1 MTDTRDG
8 PHVVA
13 LGGGHGLASTLRAA
27 RVYAGRL
34 TAVVSVADDGGSSGR
49 LREIAG
55 IPAPGD
61 LRRCL
66 VAMSADGSAWGPA
79 FEYRFPSG
87 SGDLEGHALGNLIIA
102 GLANVTGNFAKALDL
117 ASDLVGAIGRVVPAT
132 SVPVVLKAEVS
143 GQEVLGQVAVS
154 ETSGQISCVSIV
166 PPDAPV
172 PAEALQA
179 IAQADQVILGPG
191 SLYTSVLAV
200 AAVPGIRAAL
210 EARTSGR
217 VYVCNLRPQPP
228 ETAGFGEYEHLRAVL
243 DHGIPVDVMVCG
255 SVSGPAGTGPG
266 VLAGVPVVRADLAR
280 PDGTGHDPE
289 GLAAVL
295 SGLT

>member
-1 MTDTRDG
+1 MRAGRDR

-13 LGGGHGLASTLRAA
+13 LGGGHGLASTLQAA
-27 RVYAGRL
+27 RHYAGRL

-66 VAMSADGSAWGPA
+66 VAMAADGSAWAPA

-87 SGDLEGHALGNLIIA
+87 SGELGGHALGNLIIA
-102 GLANVTGNFAKALDL
+102 GLANVTGDFGRALDL
-117 ASDLVGAIGRVVPAT
+117 CAGLLGSIGRVVPAT
-132 SVPVVLKAEVS
+132 TGPVVLKAEVS
-143 GQEVLGQVAVS
+143 GQEVVGQVSVS
-154 ETSGQISCVSIV
+154 ETSGAITCVSVV
-166 PPDAPV
+166 PPDATV
-172 PAEALQA
+172 PAEALEA
-179 IAQADQVILGPG
+179 IADADQVILGPG

-200 AAVPGIRAAL
+200 AVVPGIRAAL
-210 EARTSGR
+210 EARRSGR

-228 ETAGFGEYEHLRAVL
+228 ETAGFGEAEHLRAVL

-255 SVSGPAGTGPG
+255 APTGGDVMEG
-266 VLAGVPVVRADLAR
+266 VQVVRGDLAR
-280 PDGTGHDPE
+280 SDGGGHDPR

>member
-1 MTDTRDG
+1 MNG
-8 PHVVA
+8 PDVVA

-27 RVYAGRL
+27 RLYAGSL

-66 VAMSADGSAWGPA
+66 VAMAEDDSAWAPA
-79 FEYRFPSG
+79 FEYRFPAG

-102 GLANVTGNFAKALDL
+102 GLANVTGDFGQALHL
-117 ASDLVGAIGRVVPAT
+117 AGGLLGTIGRVVPAT
-132 SVPVVLKAEVS
+132 SESVVLKAEVS
-143 GQEVLGQVAVS
+143 GREVLGQVAVS
-154 ETSGQISCVSIV
+154 ETGDPISCVSIV
-166 PPDAPV
+166 PPDTPV
-172 PAEALQA
+172 PADALEA
-179 IAQADQVILGPG
+179 IAAADQVVIGPG

-200 AAVPGIRAAL
+200 AVVPGIRAAL
-210 EARTSGR
+210 GARRSGR
-217 VYVCNLRPQPP
+217 IYVCNLRAQVP
-228 ETAGFGEYEHLRAVL
+228 ETSGFGEADHLRAVL
-243 DHGIPVDVMVCG
+243 DHGIPIDVMV
-255 SVSGPAGTGPG
+255 AGTDPDGPER
-266 VLAGVPVVRADLAR
+266 VHGVPVVRAPLAR
-280 PDGTGHDPE
+280 PDGLGHDAA